1 MPSTDAFDKQ
11 DQAYKESVLPSS
23 VTARLAIEAGISDFW
38 YKYVGL
44 NGKII
49 GMTSFGQSGP
59 ADQLFAKFGFTVENA
74 MEQAKSLLK

>member
-1 MPSTDAFDKQ
+1 MPSIDAFDKQ

-38 YKYVGL
+38 DKYVGL

-49 GMTSFGQSGP
+49 DMTSFGESNP
-59 ADQLFAKFGFTVENA
+59 AEQLFAKFGFTVENVV
-74 MEQAKSLLK
+74 EQAKELIK